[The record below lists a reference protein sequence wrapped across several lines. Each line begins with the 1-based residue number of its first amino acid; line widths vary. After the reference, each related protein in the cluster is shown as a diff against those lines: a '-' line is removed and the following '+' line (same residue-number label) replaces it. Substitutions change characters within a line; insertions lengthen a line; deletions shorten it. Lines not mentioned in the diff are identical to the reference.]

1 MNSDLTLAFVTF
13 HSDLLIENILKK
25 INKNYQILI
34 IENSLNIEFKKKIEK
49 NFENVK
55 VIIPENNNGVGSGIN
70 LALKNSKTKFLLFL
84 SVDLKIENNTI
95 DRILEEANN
104 IEDFSIIVPNLK
116 NYSYSD
122 EFYLEKNYLNNC
134 SKMKMINGAIQLFNI
149 ENINKVGLF
158 DENIFLYYEEDDLC
172 KRCLDK
178 NLDII
183 KINNIEV
190 EHIGSSSIS
199 NKFKNEIELSRN
211 WHLMWSSFYFYKKH
225 YGYFYGV
232 KKIIRKFFSAFFKI
246 ILYSVIRNDIKK
258 KIYLMRFLG
267 IVNSLLGKKSYYRP
281 KIDN

>member
-1 MNSDLTLAFVTF
+1 LTKNNKILIHSMNSDLTLAFVTF

-190 EHIGSSSIS
+190 E
-199 NKFKNEIELSRN
+199 
-211 WHLMWSSFYFYKKH
+211 
-225 YGYFYGV
+225 
-232 KKIIRKFFSAFFKI
+232 
-246 ILYSVIRNDIKK
+246 
-258 KIYLMRFLG
+258 
-267 IVNSLLGKKSYYRP
+267 
-281 KIDN
+281 

>member
-1 MNSDLTLAFVTF
+1 
-13 HSDLLIENILKK
+13 DLLIENILKK

-232 KKIIRKFFSAFFKI
+232 KKIIRKF
-246 ILYSVIRNDIKK
+246 
-258 KIYLMRFLG
+258 
-267 IVNSLLGKKSYYRP
+267 
-281 KIDN
+281 